1 MILTSRGRISR
12 SCGRVRML
20 AWAPS
25 KEVWVNDDREPSC
38 DSRVRSRDNT
48 LIQYWLLRCLA
59 LPILAALWWV
69 PAAAQCTAY
78 VPTHKSNSVAVI
90 DTMLDRVV
98 AVVPVQIQPLAVA
111 ITPNEAFAYVTNSGW
126 IFGSDSVSV
135 IDTASN
141 AVVATILVGSFPVG
155 IAITPN
161 GAFAYVANLNSNS
174 VSVINTA
181 TNTVSA
187 TIGVGSGGPYGLAI
201 TPNGAFAYVT
211 NLNSNDVSVIDT
223 ATNTVV
229 ATVPVGSG
237 PVAVAVTPD
246 GAFAYVVNEFANTLS
261 GIDTTT
267 NAVVDTIQ
275 GVGLYPVGIA
285 IAPHWDALSCR

>member
-38 DSRVRSRDNT
+38 DSRVRNRDNT

-90 DTMLDRVV
+90 DTLLDRVV
-98 AVVPVQIQPLAVA
+98 AMIPVQIQPLGVA
-111 ITPNEAFAYVTNSGW
+111 ITPNGTV
-126 IFGSDSVSV
+126 
-135 IDTASN
+135 
-141 AVVATILVGSFPVG
+141 
-155 IAITPN
+155 
-161 GAFAYVANLNSNS
+161 AYVANLNSNS
-174 VSVINTA
+174 VSVISTV
-181 TNTVSA
+181 TNTVTA
-187 TIGVGSGGPYGLAI
+187 TIGVGTGPWGVAI
-201 TPNGAFAYVT
+201 TPSGAFAYT
-211 NLNSNDVSVIDT
+211 ANLNSNNVTVIDT

-229 ATVPVGSG
+229 ATVPAGNG
-237 PVAVAVTPD
+237 PVAVALTPS
-246 GAFAYVVNEFANTLS
+246 GAFAYVTNESSDNVSVISTATNTVVATVPVVS
-261 GIDTTT
+261 G
-267 NAVVDTIQ
+267 
-275 GVGLYPVGIA
+275 
-285 IAPHWDALSCR
+285 